1 MVIETIGLLLKKLVR
16 FIVFTSFFL
25 ALCAVM
31 MVYLTYVVFHLQPD
45 YLFLAFTFC
54 GTLCS
59 YNFHW
64 YLTPQSYSGSKKAAW
79 SVRNKRLHL
88 ALSIAGGLGAAFFG
102 VQLLQHWQWLATT
115 AFLTFLYSAPLIP
128 HPAARWLQKIAI
140 GKTLFLA
147 FAWTHI
153 TSLLP
158 IVLQQ
163 PIISDAEVVYVVQR
177 FFLIYSICI
186 LFDYRDREQDLRQGI
201 RSVIT
206 AFEPAGVHR
215 FFWGNIIAILLWSV
229 ALFYFHFHWT
239 TVAALALPGIAVAA
253 LSDYSLRH
261 PGDFLFYGVLDGLM
275 ALSLPL
281 LLLFQWW
288 S

>member
-1 MVIETIGLLLKKLVR
+1 MAAATLAMLCKRLVR
-16 FIVFTSFFL
+16 LFIFTSFFL
-25 ALCAVM
+25 ALCATG
-31 MVYLTYVVFHLQPD
+31 MVYLTYLVFDISPD
-45 YLFLAFTFC
+45 FNFLGFTFF

-64 YLTPQSYSGSKKAAW
+64 YLTPHSYSRSAKAAW

-88 ALSIAGGLGAAFFG
+88 WLCATGAAGAAYFG
-102 VQLLQHWQWLATT
+102 YLLLPHWRWLAAT
-115 AFLTFLYSAPLIP
+115 AFLTFLYSAPMIP
-128 HPAARWLQKIAI
+128 HAAGRWLQRIAI

-153 TSLLP
+153 TNLLP
-158 IVLQQ
+158 IMLQQ
-163 PIISDAEVVYVVQR
+163 PQLSNDHIIYVVQR

-186 LFDYRDREQDLRQGI
+186 LFDYRDREHDLKLGI

-206 AFEPAGVHR
+206 SFEPAGVHR
-215 FFWGNIIAILLWSV
+215 FFWGNMIAFAATT
-229 ALFYFHFHWT
+229 ALMFYFPFSNQDVW
-239 TVAALALPGIAVAA
+239 ALALPGVVVSS
-253 LSDYSLRH
+253 LSQYSLRH

-281 LLLFQWW
+281 LLLFRGW
-288 S
+288 